1 MRGPDIDRALAE
13 LERFGLADP
22 EPALREAVG
31 VALVHKSYL
40 YENQDLLPGL
50 TRGLLDAFSDL
61 GLAFTRRLA
70 AADAYQRL
78 SSAKV
83 GSLSHH
89 VAQLALRLPSWA
101 NEQAWLIECAALGGS
116 LTREAPP
123 SSVPGNLCRQ
133 LIGVLCHGGA
143 DRVAAALLGG
153 LLSDVR
159 QRLIDSVGDPKTL
172 LQEVLSPHTVSFA
185 YEREGPDH
193 DQEFRAVAADG
204 LGRRGAGEGKSKKA
218 ASQSASLDFLKR
230 HFPQALKAPNVAATP
245 KPCPI
250 ALPQP
255 RKHYDTVQWLR
266 GLFALPSTATPLL
279 SQALIHS
286 SWAYEHRPELA
297 KHRQQDNRVLAFVGS
312 QAAIYE
318 DALVAVRQAVAD
330 PPEEFT
336 FRNADNEAY
345 DKVFR
350 QSRMAGGLLLG
361 TGQASQGVPVE
372 MGSNAFQAVIGAL
385 FVAKGFPE
393 SLASFWPAAWT
404 PIWET
409 IARSEPRSADP
420 TTILQQATST
430 MRLQVEYELHRTGPD
445 HAGRYQ
451 ASIALHSE
459 ALGVGTELRGAKIA
473 GGKTRAK
480 HDVSA
485 TVLQVLDRLSCSS
498 PARELDDATPREAGL
513 ARFLLA
519 HQAAVLATAS
529 VPLPRWAAKKLFGL
543 HLATSPAELLDWT
556 SDVDSLLDSRITM
569 GTVGPRMQEAFRASL
584 EAATQPA
591 NSADV
596 RLAHLLNLVGRVST
610 PEDLS
615 RDHLEQLVQLCNV
628 YRCLGAEEQETDLLA
643 LTADWQLLYPGRVVI
658 PPRVPVVRLDGRE
671 RAVLDAAVSTVMPSK
686 AKAKVVI
693 TSVRPLRMQIL
704 PTGVH
709 PPRTA
714 VIETMCVI
722 WSNVSRTVAV
732 SPAQDGIEVAITTVE
747 TPAEPAPITA
757 AALAALAPRPEPYRA
772 AQADLLHDL
781 KNQAFAARQAAA
793 MPAATETARLE
804 QQLAARR
811 HLEKAQTIGLRLQ
824 AVTSPM
830 EEVSDANAKVE
841 IGTFLRRYAG
851 AALAW
856 LPVTVSLSIPNAS
869 SATHVTLDERALTA
883 ILDNLVRNA
892 VDALPH
898 GGSIK
903 LDWAADQFQAVLEV
917 ADDGPGLPAEV
928 RRALDAGLRIRS
940 VKTSGSGIGLLAVK
954 SLLRRVGG
962 ELALA
967 PQPSGTAWLI
977 TVPIAVAQPA
987 ELP

>member
-1 MRGPDIDRALAE
+1 MRGPDVDRALAQ
-13 LERFGLADP
+13 LERFGLSDP

-31 VALVHKSYL
+31 VALVHKSYFH
-40 YENQDLLPGL
+40 ENQDVLPGV

-70 AADAYQRL
+70 AAGAYQRL

-83 GSLSHH
+83 GSLSND
-89 VAQLALRLPSWA
+89 VAQVALGLPTWA
-101 NEQAWLIECAALGGS
+101 TEQAWLMECTALGRS

-123 SSVPGNLCRQ
+123 RYVSANLCRQ
-133 LIGVLCHGGA
+133 LVGVLCHGGA
-143 DRVAAALLGG
+143 YRVAAALLSG

-172 LQEVLSPHTVSFA
+172 LQQVLSPRTVIFA

-193 DQEFRAVAADG
+193 DQVFRAVAADG
-204 LGRRGAGEGKSKKA
+204 LGRGGAGVGRSKKA

-230 HFPQALKAPNVAATP
+230 HFPQALKASGEAATP
-245 KPCPI
+245 KPSPT
-250 ALPQP
+250 ALPEP

-266 GLFALPSTATPLL
+266 RLFALPSTATPLL
-279 SQALIHS
+279 SQALIHA
-286 SWAYEHRPELA
+286 SWAYEHRFEMA
-297 KHRQQDNRVLAFVGS
+297 KHRQQDNQVLAFVGS

-318 DALVAVRQAVAD
+318 DTLVAVRQAVAD
-330 PPEEFT
+330 PPTEFA

-350 QSRMAGGLLLG
+350 QSGLVGGLLLG
-361 TGQASQGVPVE
+361 AGQASQGVPVE

-393 SLASFWPAAWT
+393 SLASFWPAAWA

-409 IARSEPRSADP
+409 IARPEPRSADP
-420 TTILQQATST
+420 TTVLQQATSA
-430 MRLQVEYELHRTGPD
+430 MRLRVEYEFRRTGPD

-451 ASIALHSE
+451 ASIALDSD
-459 ALGVGTELRGAKIA
+459 ALGVGTELSGAQIL
-473 GGKTRAK
+473 GSKTRAK

-485 TVLQVLDRLSCSS
+485 AVLRVLDRLSRSS
-498 PARELDDATPREAGL
+498 PARELDGATPREAGL

-556 SDVDSLLDSRITM
+556 SDADSLLDSRNTM
-569 GTVGPRMQEAFRASL
+569 GTVSPRMQEAVRASL
-584 EAATQPA
+584 EAAAQPA
-591 NSADV
+591 NSVDV
-596 RLAHLLNLVGRVST
+596 RLAHLLKLVERVGA
-610 PEDLS
+610 PEALS
-615 RDHLEQLVQLCNV
+615 GDHLEQLVQLCNV
-628 YRCLGAEEQETDLLA
+628 YRCLGADERETDLPA
-643 LTADWQLLYPGRVVI
+643 LIEDWQLLYRGRVVI
-658 PPRVPVVRLDGRE
+658 PPRVPAVRLDGRE
-671 RAVLDAAVSTVMPSK
+671 RAILDAAVSTVMPSS
-686 AKAKVVI
+686 ATAMVVI
-693 TSVRPLRMQIL
+693 TSARPLRMRIL
-704 PTGVH
+704 PTGDH
-709 PPRTA
+709 SPRTA
-714 VIETMCVI
+714 AIETMCAI
-722 WSNVSRTVAV
+722 WSNVSRTTTV
-732 SPAQDGIEVAITTVE
+732 SPAQDGIEVAITTVD
-747 TPAEPAPITA
+747 TPADPAPITA
-757 AALAALAPRPEPYRA
+757 AALAALAPRPEPFRA
-772 AQADLLHDL
+772 ALADLLHDL

-793 MPAATETARLE
+793 MPVSTETARLE

-811 HLEKAQTIGLRLQ
+811 HLEKAQTIALRLQ
-824 AVTSPM
+824 AVTSPL
-830 EEVSDANAKVE
+830 ERVSDAKANVE

-856 LPVTVSLSIPNAS
+856 LPVNVSLSIPNAS
-869 SATHVTLDERALTA
+869 GATHVTLEERALTA

-892 VDALPH
+892 VEALAH

-928 RRALDAGLRIRS
+928 RRALEAGLRIRS
-940 VKTSGSGIGLLAVK
+940 VKTSGSGLGLLAVK

-977 TVPIAVAQPA
+977 TLPIAVSPPA

>member
-1 MRGPDIDRALAE
+1 MRGPNIDRALAE
-13 LERFGLADP
+13 LERFGLSNP

-31 VALVHKSYL
+31 AALVHKSYL

-70 AADAYQRL
+70 AADAYERL

-83 GSLSHH
+83 GSFSDY
-89 VAQLALRLPSWA
+89 VAQVALRLPTWA
-101 NEQAWLIECAALGGS
+101 AEQEWLIECAALGGS

-123 SSVPGNLCRQ
+123 PSVSANLCRQ
-133 LIGVLCHGGA
+133 LVGVLCHGGA
-143 DRVAAALLGG
+143 DRTAATLLRG

-172 LQEVLSPHTVSFA
+172 LQQVLSPHTASFT

-193 DQEFRAVAADG
+193 DPVFRAVATDG
-204 LGRRGAGEGKSKKA
+204 LRRRGAGVGTSKKI

-230 HFPQALKAPNVAATP
+230 HFPQALKAPDEAATP
-245 KPCPI
+245 KPRPI
-250 ALPQP
+250 ALADP
-255 RKHYDTVQWLR
+255 RKHYDVVQWLR
-266 GLFALPSTATPLL
+266 GLFALPPTATPLL
-279 SQALIHS
+279 SQALIHA

-297 KHRQQDNRVLAFVGS
+297 KHRQQDNQVLAFVGS

-318 DALVAVRQAVAD
+318 EALVAVRQAVAD
-330 PPEEFT
+330 PPKEFT
-336 FRNADNEAY
+336 FRHADNVAY
-345 DKVFR
+345 GTVFR

-361 TGQASQGVPVE
+361 AGQASQGVPVE

-385 FVAKGFPE
+385 FVAKGFPD
-393 SLASFWPAAWT
+393 SLASFWPAAWA

-409 IARSEPRSADP
+409 IAPSEPRSADP
-420 TTILQQATST
+420 TTILQQATSA
-430 MRLQVEYELHRTGPD
+430 MRLRVEYELHRTGPD

-459 ALGVGTELRGAKIA
+459 ALGLGIELRGAQIV
-473 GGKTRAK
+473 GSKTRAK
-480 HDVSA
+480 HDSSA
-485 TVLQVLDRLSCSS
+485 MVLQVLDRLSCSS
-498 PARELDDATPREAGL
+498 PARALEDATPREAGL

-543 HLATSPAELLDWT
+543 HLATSPAELLNWT
-556 SDVDSLLDSRITM
+556 SDVDSLLESRNTM
-569 GTVGPRMQEAFRASL
+569 GTAGPRMQEAFRASL
-584 EAATQPA
+584 EAAAQPA
-591 NSADV
+591 NSVDL
-596 RLAHLLNLVGRVST
+596 RLAHLLRLVERAGT
-610 PEDLS
+610 PEDLT

-628 YRCLGAEEQETDLLA
+628 YRCLGAEEQETDLPA
-643 LTADWQLLYPGRVVI
+643 LTADWQLLYPRRIAI
-658 PPRVPVVRLDGRE
+658 PLRVPAVRLDGRE
-671 RAVLDAAVSTVMPSK
+671 RAILDAAVATVMPSK

-704 PTGVH
+704 PTGDQ

-714 VIETMCVI
+714 AIGTMCAI
-722 WSNVSRTVAV
+722 WSHVSRTVTV
-732 SPAQDGIEVAITTVE
+732 TPAQDGIEVTIVTLD
-747 TPAEPAPITA
+747 TPADPAPITA

-781 KNQAFAARQAAA
+781 KNQVFAARQAAA

-811 HLEKAQTIGLRLQ
+811 HLEKAQTIALRLQ
-824 AVTSPM
+824 AVASPL
-830 EEVSDANAKVE
+830 EGASDAKANVE
-841 IGTFLRRYAG
+841 IGTFLRRYAA

-856 LPVTVSLSIPNAS
+856 LPVNISLSIPNAS
-869 SATHVTLDERALTA
+869 SATHVALDDRALTA

-892 VDALPH
+892 VEALPH

-940 VKTSGSGIGLLAVK
+940 IKTSGSGLGLLAVK
-954 SLLRRVGG
+954 ALLRRVGG